1 MKTNS
6 LSLEQKNF
14 KLDEEEGNLN
24 VEGEPMDDIKVAVAP
39 IEPEP
44 IMNIN
49 QLLEYCISI

>member
-24 VEGEPMDDIKVAVAP
+24 VEGEPMDDIKVAVAL

-44 IMNIN
+44 ITNIN

>member
-14 KLDEEEGNLN
+14 RLDEEEGNLN
-24 VEGEPMDDIKVAVAP
+24 VEGEPMDDIKVAVAL

-44 IMNIN
+44 ITNIN